1 MVYSKRVIEA
11 KQNLNASLNIKGK
24 AKELRKRMTQSEKT
38 LWVYLRKGQLNGFH
52 FRKQH
57 PYNIYILDFYCFE
70 ANLAIEVDGKIH
82 LNQIEYD
89 LEKTRFLESSGL
101 KVLRILNEDIEM
113 RLEWVLEIINTS
125 LQRNPASKV
134 QTNHFPP
141 GGNRKGG
148 NN

>member
-1 MVYSKRVIEA
+1 MVYSRRVVEA
-11 KQNLNASLNIKGK
+11 KQNLYASAKILTRAK
-24 AKELRKRMTQSEKT
+24 ALRKKMTPSEKT
-38 LWVYLRKGQLNGFH
+38 LWKYLRRGQQKGFH

-125 LQRNPASKV
+125 LQRNPATKV
-134 QTNHFPP
+134 RTNHFPL

-148 NN
+148 SG